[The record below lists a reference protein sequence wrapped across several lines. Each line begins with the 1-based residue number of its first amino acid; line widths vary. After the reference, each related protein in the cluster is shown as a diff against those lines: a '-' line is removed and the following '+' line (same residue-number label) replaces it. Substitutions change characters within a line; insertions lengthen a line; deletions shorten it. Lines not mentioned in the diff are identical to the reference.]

1 MSSSSSYLDGTIL
14 GPVRIGGKRIAKAG
28 AQITYGMVES
38 AAGRSD
44 AARE

>member
-14 GPVRIGGKRIAKAG
+14 GPVWIGGKPIAQAG
-28 AQITYGMVES
+28 AQITYGMVEP